1 MNTLHFSEH
10 TSSRC
15 APVGERRR
23 AGAAAARPAQQR
35 VTLLSE
41 SDVSEA
47 VVELRGLELDLAGEP
62 RSASHGVEA
71 GGLSSALRRFRSEA
85 WRHQVGPK
93 ACAAAPV
100 ARTDH
105 PSRAQ
110 LVISPL
116 VLYVYVFHRFP
127 NSLCLGTISPLGNV
141 SLEFHPLPEYRLDS
155 YGDISGQP
163 AH

>member
-1 MNTLHFSEH
+1 MS
-10 TSSRC
+10 
-15 APVGERRR
+15 
-23 AGAAAARPAQQR
+23 AGGREPLRLDQQQR

-93 ACAAAPV
+93 ACAAC
-100 ARTDH
+100 
-105 PSRAQ
+105 S
-110 LVISPL
+110 
-116 VLYVYVFHRFP
+116 
-127 NSLCLGTISPLGNV
+127 
-141 SLEFHPLPEYRLDS
+141 
-155 YGDISGQP
+155 SGC